1 MVIEKIKRH
10 KAQAFYKIP
19 AIRYEI
25 HKLIKSVGKKE
36 DLQEEW
42 KESIIVRIYQK
53 SDKSGCS
60 NYRGIS
66 ICQLRTKFHP
76 TFCYQN

>member
-10 KAQAFYKIP
+10 KSPAFYKIP

-25 HKLIKSVGKKE
+25 HKIIKSVGKKE

-42 KESIIVRIYQK
+42 KESIIVRIYKK
-53 SDKSGCS
+53 SDK
-60 NYRGIS
+60 
-66 ICQLRTKFHP
+66 
-76 TFCYQN
+76 